1 MSVIKRFR
9 IMKKILQYIATLAA
23 VVFFAAGCADTYVEE
38 YVPEAPVIES
48 FAPAQ
53 ALSGEDTPIVVT
65 GRHLHAVTSASIGGR
80 EVRIL
85 ERVSNTQL
93 SIVATRDARTGP
105 IELVN
110 AVGKTASEEVL
121 TINYPVPVIRTDE
134 LPAQVDMFGE
144 LTLKGQ
150 YMAVVRKV
158 IFTPEGADEGREAEI
173 LSQDGAEL
181 VVRVPYVETS
191 DARITLRYS
200 EADAEVE
207 SPFDSAPRIGI
218 VRLVPKLDALSFD
231 RLIVGRITTLTGS
244 DLDQITAVKVAGES
258 ANIVSQSASEL
269 RFMVP
274 LVEGFAEGEGNTAS
288 LAIYYFDDF
297 ESDDVRETI
306 PVTVLPFHIWEGITT
321 YGQRGAVAQSF
332 FSPETGKVYDNSAWR
347 TEVDPHALETN
358 QNKDYYKTH
367 PVILQTSQVAADKY
381 LATPPYFFFSGANA
395 GTLAINSPANSY
407 SQLRNFFVST
417 VFSGAANRV
426 PGGEFDCIGTPVL
439 RFRYLDPQNPTEAA
453 MADKVRN
460 MTLTRIDE
468 TEFPVDVAAGTVGGV
483 LLGSDAMGGLSTDKW
498 APAYAKGTD
507 AEGFPADAVLLVL
520 YYNENGSPK
529 DANPVE
535 NIKRIGFVH
544 ITSVDFKVVASGSNN
559 PPSGSAVHFNAY
571 WQKSDYDYSKL

>member
-258 ANIVSQSASEL
+258 ANIVSQSASVL

-274 LVEGFAEGEGNTAS
+274 LVEGFAEGEGNTAP
-288 LAIYYFDDF
+288 LAIYYFDNL
-297 ESDDVRETI
+297 EWDDVRETI
-306 PVTVLPFHIWEGITT
+306 PVTVLSFKIWEGITT
-321 YGQRGAVAQSF
+321 CCQDAACRPLSSF
-332 FSPETGKVYDNSAWR
+332 FSPETGVVYHNSVWP
-347 TEVDPHALETN
+347 TEVDPLSYGSGGKVCSGEN
-358 QNKDYYKTH
+358 
-367 PVILQTSQVAADKY
+367 
-381 LATPPYFFFSGANA
+381 TPSVSEAEYNSVNPYFFFSANSYS
-395 GTLAINSPANSY
+395 GSGKGSLQINSPARNST
-407 SQLRNFFVST
+407 LKNFYLKENGKGADRIFGGAPA
-417 VFSGAANRV
+417 SG
-426 PGGEFDCIGTPVL
+426 GGFGTPAL
-439 RFRYLDPQNPTEAA
+439 TFRYLDPAA
-453 MADKVRN
+453 PNEKELADKVRN
-460 MTLTRIDE
+460 LDFLSIDE
-468 TEFPVDVAAGTVGGV
+468 ATFPIDPVQKTVAGV
-483 LLGSDAMGGLSTDKW
+483 NLQKPTASTNSLMW
-498 APAYAKGTD
+498 APGV
-507 AEGFPADAVLLVL
+507 FPETAVEQRDVPVDAVLLVL
-520 YYNENGSPK
+520 YYNHKGA
-529 DANPVE
+529 DLANV
-535 NIKRIGFVH
+535 KRIGFIH
-544 ITSVDFKVVASGSNN
+544 IVSANYLPGSTA
-559 PPSGSAVHFNAY
+559 PSLSNVTYNVC
-571 WQKSDYDYSKL
+571 WQKEDYKY

>member
-1 MSVIKRFR
+1 MSVTKKIAIMKRFH
-9 IMKKILQYIATLAA
+9 QYTAALVALALA
-23 VVFFAAGCADTYVEE
+23 AAGCAETYVEE

-48 FAPAQ
+48 FAPSEV
-53 ALSGEDTPIVVT
+53 LSGEDTPVVVT
-65 GRHLHAVTSASIGGR
+65 GRHLHTVTTATIGGR
-80 EVRIL
+80 EVSIL

-93 SIVATRDARTGP
+93 ILAATRDARSGA
-105 IELVN
+105 IELTN
-110 AVGKTASEEVL
+110 AVGKAQSEVL
-121 TINYPVPVIRTDE
+121 MTVNYPVPVIRAEE

-144 LTLKGQ
+144 LTLRGH
-150 YMAVVRKV
+150 YLAVVRKV
-158 IFTPEGADEGREAEI
+158 IVTPDGADKGREAEI

-191 DARITLRYS
+191 DARITLRYD
-200 EADAEVE
+200 EGDEEVE
-207 SPFDSAPRIGI
+207 TPLGEAPKIGV
-218 VRLVPKLDALSFD
+218 VRLTPVLDALSFG

-244 DLDQITAVKVAGES
+244 NLDQITAVKVAGES

-332 FSPETGKVYDNSAWR
+332 FSPETGLAYHNSLWR
-347 TEVDPHALETN
+347 EVVDPVSYNNRE
-358 QNKDYYKTH
+358 NKGSCPTVQVPAVSEADYN
-367 PVILQTSQVAADKY
+367 SVA
-381 LATPPYFFFSGANA
+381 PYFFFSADNA
-395 GTLAINSPANSY
+395 GPLAVNSPAGSL
-407 SQLRNFFVST
+407 SQLRNHFINET
-417 VFSGAANRV
+417 YSGNANRL
-426 PGGEFDCIGTPVL
+426 PGASIDCSGTPVL
-439 RFRYLDPQNPTEAA
+439 RFRYLDPHNPTEAA

-483 LLGSDAMGGLSTDKW
+483 LLGSDAMARLGTAVW
-498 APAYAKGTD
+498 APAYTPGTD
-507 AEGFPADAVLLVL
+507 ADDFRADAVLLVL
-520 YYNENGSPK
+520 YYNVNGSPK